1 MNGENYKPYSAKR
14 WTEIPV
20 PRVFGHTESNPEEKE
35 QSDRDME
42 DIMRKFGALSP
53 DERIENGK
61 VVKS

>member
-20 PRVFGHTESNPEEKE
+20 PRVIGHTESTPEEKE

-42 DIMRKFGALSP
+42 DIM
-53 DERIENGK
+53 
-61 VVKS
+61 

>member
-20 PRVFGHTESNPEEKE
+20 PWVIGHTESTPEEKE